1 MNKTKKIVTIAL
13 LMGIL
18 IVSVGSVMAKQQY
31 AEKGNEKGD
40 PDRLRDCTC
49 DDTTCEPEGDQEP
62 DRLRD
67 GSCKVTVAGK
77 KQDMIQYQ
85 LQKHLKDGSCC
96 DCLCKL

>member
-18 IVSVGSVMAKQQY
+18 IISVGSVMAKQQY
-31 AEKGNEKGD
+31 AQNGNEKGD

-49 DDTTCEPEGDQEP
+49 DQSTCEPEGDQEP

-67 GSCKVTVAGK
+67 GSCRFTVADK
-77 KQDMIQYQ
+77 KQDMTQNQ
-85 LQKHLKDGSCC
+85 LQEQLKAGSGC
-96 DCLCKL
+96 DCICRL